1 MAYKFSLGTRV
12 LSGNLVVSGNISA
25 SGGGPDHKGALSG
38 AFGLSGSSLHL
49 GGLNGPYYI
58 NDNGHA
64 KLDGI
69 VIGTGK
75 TIGAG
80 SDPDMLTLTQAD
92 NITVAS
98 NVSFVVTAGKFE
110 IGDGNAVTSTATE
123 LNLLDAV
130 TRGSIIYGNASGVSA
145 KLAKGSANTI
155 LSSDGT
161 DISYTTVATGMIA
174 DNAVSLAKMA
184 GLARGKIIIGDAS
197 GDPAALAA
205 GANGKLLVADANG
218 DLTWTTVSGDVT
230 LSAGAVTI
238 ADDAVETDMI
248 ADNQVTLAK
257 MAGLTRG
264 SLILGDSSGDPSALA
279 KGTAAQFLQSD
290 GTDPSYVSI
299 SGDATVAAGGA
310 LTIAANAVE
319 GSMLNNDVISAQ
331 TELAADGL
339 VAADELMI
347 SDGGVLKKIGVDTIF
362 TDGPGLLTAAAIDVS
377 ADHFMFLDGGAT
389 GDAKTESIV
398 DLASAMAGSGLT
410 ATNGVLSADAAG
422 TPTAAANGTQLSEG
436 FNYLTGTV
444 AGALTV
450 SLPEAG
456 SGPTV
461 GDVYYLK
468 TAAGVDGTRTV
479 TLACSGAH
487 SIDGV
492 SSIVL
497 ESPYSA
503 VSVVYMTSGS
513 WSIF

>member
-38 AFGLSGSSLHL
+38 AFGISGSSLRL

-58 NDNGHA
+58 NDQGQTYVDSMVIRNGRT
-64 KLDGI
+64 L
-69 VIGTGK
+69 
-75 TIGAG
+75 GAG
-80 SDPDMLTLTQAD
+80 SDPDMLTLNQAD

-98 NVSFVVTAGKFE
+98 NVSFVVTAGKLE
-110 IGDGNAVTSTATE
+110 IGDGNAVTSTAAE

-130 TRGSIIYGNASGVSA
+130 TRGSIIYGNSSGASA
-145 KLAKGSANTI
+145 ELAKGSANTV

-161 DISYTTVATGMIA
+161 DISYTEVATAMIA

-184 GLARGKIIIGDAS
+184 GI
-197 GDPAALAA
+197 
-205 GANGKLLVADANG
+205 
-218 DLTWTTVSGDVT
+218 
-230 LSAGAVTI
+230 
-238 ADDAVETDMI
+238 
-248 ADNQVTLAK
+248 
-257 MAGLTRG
+257 TRG
-264 SLILGDSSGDPSALA
+264 SIILGDSSGDPSLLA
-279 KGTAAQFLQSD
+279 KGSAAQFLQSD

-299 SGDATVAAGGA
+299 SGDATVAAGGALTIADDAVETAMIGDNQVTLAKMAGITRGSIILGDSSGDPSLLAKGTSAQFLQSDGTDPSYVTISGDATIAAGGA

-339 VAADELMI
+339 AAADELMI

-377 ADHFMFLDGGAT
+377 ADHFMFLDGGAS

-422 TPTAAANGTQLSEG
+422 TPTAAVNGTRLSEG
-436 FNYLTGTV
+436 FNYLTGTL
-444 AGALTV
+444 AGAMTV

-468 TAAGVDGTRTV
+468 VGPGVDGTRTV

-503 VSVVYMTSGS
+503 VSVVYMRSGS
-513 WSIF
+513 WSLF

>member
-38 AFGLSGSSLHL
+38 AFGISGSSLHL

-58 NDNGHA
+58 NDQGQAHVSGMVLNSGQ
-64 KLDGI
+64 
-69 VIGTGK
+69 

-80 SDPDMLTLTQAD
+80 SDPNMLTLTQAD

-98 NVSFVVTAGKFE
+98 DVSFVVAAGKLE
-110 IGDGNAVTSTATE
+110 IGDGNAVTSTAAE

-130 TRGSIIYGNASGVSA
+130 TRGSIIYGNSSGASA
-145 KLAKGSANTI
+145 KLAKGSANTV

-161 DISYTTVATGMIA
+161 DISYTTVATNMIA

-218 DLTWTTVSGDVT
+218 DPTWTTVSGDVT
-230 LSAGAVTI
+230 LSAGAV
-238 ADDAVETDMI
+238 
-248 ADNQVTLAK
+248 
-257 MAGLTRG
+257 
-264 SLILGDSSGDPSALA
+264 
-279 KGTAAQFLQSD
+279 
-290 GTDPSYVSI
+290 
-299 SGDATVAAGGA
+299 
-310 LTIAANAVE
+310 TIAANAVE

-339 VAADELMI
+339 AAADELMI
-347 SDGGVLKKIGVDTIF
+347 SDGGVLKKVGVDTIF

-398 DLASAMAGSGLT
+398 DLASAMAGSGIT

-422 TPTAAANGTQLSEG
+422 TPTAAANGTRLSEG
-436 FNYLTGTV
+436 FNYLTGTL
-444 AGALTV
+444 AGAMTV

-456 SGPTV
+456 AGPTV

-503 VSVVYMTSGS
+503 VSVVYMSSGS
-513 WSIF
+513 WSLF